1 MFFVPPPKRFRT
13 VPSLPTTRTF
23 ELKPK
28 MNFIV
33 VPAVWR
39 PLHLVVMGATSTAA
53 LVRLLIA
60 LVNDVLPDV
69 LHGTRYVPE
78 RQHYTTSVDA
88 AYDSFRRGRVDRGV
102 EVCL

>member
-1 MFFVPPPKRFRT
+1 MFLVHPPKRFRT

-53 LVRLLIA
+53 LVRLLIIQGSVA
-60 LVNDVLPDV
+60 SRYLWDLP
-69 LHGTRYVPE
+69 LSMSWRY
-78 RQHYTTSVDA
+78 TNK
-88 AYDSFRRGRVDRGV
+88 
-102 EVCL
+102 